1 MRLEL
6 DLGNSYIKWRI
17 AGGSDPGIVGR
28 IRLHDLE
35 QLPEQIG
42 ENSLD
47 AIYVGSV
54 AAASIDSALS
64 KLCLAHWGVAPEFA
78 HVAKVDSVP
87 LIPVYTEL
95 KKLGVD
101 RWLAMLAARVQFSG
115 ALMVVDV
122 GSAITI
128 DEIDDS
134 INHKGGYIVPGFN
147 MLQTSLLG
155 STAKV
160 RFDQL
165 PTGSLAAGRNTG
177 ECVASGAE
185 WVLRGIAQQLDEW
198 RRSRPNAK
206 LVVTGGDAERLL
218 GYLVDDGN
226 YEHLPDLVLE
236 GLKYAERR
244 FL

>member
-6 DLGNSYIKWRI
+6 DLGNSFIKWRV
-17 AGGSDPGIVGR
+17 AGGLDSGIAGR
-28 IRLHDLE
+28 IRLHDLAH
-35 QLPEQIG
+35 LPEQIG
-42 ENSLD
+42 KHSFD

-54 AAASIDSALS
+54 AAANIDLALS
-64 KLCLAHWGVAPEFA
+64 ELCLVHWGVAPEFA
-78 HVAKVDSVP
+78 QVARVDSVG
-87 LIPVYTEL
+87 LIPVYAEL
-95 KKLGVD
+95 QQLGVD

-115 ALMVVDV
+115 ALMVVDA

-155 STAKV
+155 RTAKV

-165 PTGSLAAGRNTG
+165 AKGSLTAGRNTS

-185 WVLRGIAQQLDEW
+185 WVLRGIALQLDEW
-198 RRSRPNAK
+198 RASRPEAK

-218 GYLVDDGN
+218 SYLVDARSS
-226 YEHLPDLVLE
+226 EHLPDLVLE

-244 FL
+244 CL